1 MNKHHMWNA
10 RWPRRAVT
18 GGLLGLVM
26 MGGGLARAAER
37 LPTLDGQPLPK
48 IQLSCVGSARTVF
61 SPALSSSVQSG
72 SMTLLSRYGGCLS
85 LTGQG
90 VSSGTVSTITDSF
103 QNYTCTDALGC
114 STEKV
119 TVTWNT
125 GEQSELSLQPAEV
138 NEEATTTTVSYT
150 GEVVKGKFKGLS
162 VVRSFTYLNSDLRG
176 RCLSVTGLTETNALT
191 LLVLARVN

>member
-26 MGGGLARAAER
+26 MGGGVERAGER

-72 SMTLLSRYGGCLS
+72 SMTLLSRYGG
-85 LTGQG
+85 GA
-90 VSSGTVSTITDSF
+90 SSPPTTHSHS
-103 QNYTCTDALGC
+103 TCTDARGC
-114 STEKV
+114 PTEKV
-119 TVTWNT
+119 TVPWNT
-125 GEQSELSLQPAEV
+125 GEQSELSLHPAEV